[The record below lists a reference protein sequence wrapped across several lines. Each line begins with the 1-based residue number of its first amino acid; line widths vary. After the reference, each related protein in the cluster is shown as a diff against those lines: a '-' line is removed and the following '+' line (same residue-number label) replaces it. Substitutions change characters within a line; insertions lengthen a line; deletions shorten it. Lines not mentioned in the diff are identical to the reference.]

1 MVIANMPCSATPLLA
16 SRLSKR
22 WFTAASMVCSLLY
35 YIDATA
41 DAALRPARYSIDICV
56 SSVISDAT
64 SILSETRHDHAAA
77 FPPRPHR
84 HGVPPVQGAAPF
96 SQADCR
102 QGGHRTDRKSTRL
115 NSSH

>member
-1 MVIANMPCSATPLLA
+1 MVIANMPITATPLMA

-84 HGVPPVQGAAPF
+84 TGVPPVPGTAPF
-96 SQADCR
+96 SPADV
-102 QGGHRTDRKSTRL
+102 QPEGT
-115 NSSH
+115 